1 MGTLHPRPL
10 LCERT
15 RAWGSLDLDGE
26 LSDFERVLMQSH
38 LDRCAACA
46 AFVSDIG
53 TTTLTVRGAVLEPLP
68 HLVALPTRSRRFRA
82 AGVMRL
88 GAVAGVVVGALG
100 LAGSLTIDPSGPE
113 PAQIE
118 VRGAATDQQNDRLLR
133 VAQRTALIPP
143 PLPDR
148 GRKVLTLPL

>member
-15 RAWGSLDLDGE
+15 RAWGSLALDGE

-38 LDRCAACA
+38 LDRCAECA
-46 AFVSDIG
+46 AFVADIG
-53 TTTLTVRGAVLEPLP
+53 TTTLTIRRAALEPLP
-68 HLVALPTRSRRFRA
+68 HLVSLPARSRRFRTGA
-82 AGVMRL
+82 LRL

-100 LAGSLTIDPSGPE
+100 LAGSLTIDPAGPE
-113 PAQIE
+113 PAQAE

-133 VAQRTALIPP
+133 VAQRMALISP

-148 GRKVLTLPL
+148 GRKVLSLPL

>member
-1 MGTLHPRPL
+1 MGSLHPRPL

-15 RAWGSLDLDGE
+15 RGWASLDLDGE
-26 LSDFERVLMQSH
+26 LSDFERALMRSHVERCPACSLFVQEIGSATLALREAPPERIPHPVVLPA
-38 LDRCAACA
+38 RPRR
-46 AFVSDIG
+46 
-53 TTTLTVRGAVLEPLP
+53 VRAGAL
-68 HLVALPTRSRRFRA
+68 
-82 AGVMRL
+82 RL

-100 LAGSLTIDPSGPE
+100 LAGSLTIDPGGPA

-118 VRGAATDQQNDRLLR
+118 VRGAPTDQQNDRLLR
-133 VAQRTALIPP
+133 VAQRMALTAP

>member
-10 LCERT
+10 LCERA
-15 RAWGSLDLDGE
+15 RAWGSLALDGE
-26 LSDFERVLMQSH
+26 LSDFEHALMRSH
-38 LDRCAACA
+38 LDRCAECA
-46 AFVSDIG
+46 AFVADIG
-53 TTTLTVRGAVLEPLP
+53 ATTMAVRQAALEPLP
-68 HLVALPTRSRRFRA
+68 HQVTLPARARRLRGGAL
-82 AGVMRL
+82 RL

-100 LAGSLTIDPSGPE
+100 LAGSLTIDPGGPA

-118 VRGAATDQQNDRLLR
+118 VRGAPTDQQNDRLLR
-133 VAQRTALIPP
+133 VAQRMALTAP